1 MLTGK
6 IALQRLYSTSYI
18 NLPTFGEYKILF
30 LSWKEIFL
38 NFFCRWA
45 TEKWSVLKLQLQH
58 VTFEANFQVQQQN
71 FTKATCVNDASDL
84 NWPHRSSILWF
95 VKEVYTSQ
103 EQEFEASLLVR
114 TSISSYFSF
123 FCKYLWPLWDRGDR
137 KITAFKAGM
146 QRVGPLNKQR
156 EVCKNCFGNWTVLLC
171 WTDLE
176 LCIRDGWQIADL
188 SWSRFHT

>member
-1 MLTGK
+1 MMLTGK

-18 NLPTFGEYKILF
+18 NLPTFGEYKIHF

-84 NWPHRSSILWF
+84 NWPHRSSIVWF

-103 EQEFEASLLVR
+103 EQELEASLLVR

-123 FCKYLWPLWDRGDR
+123 FCKYLWPLWDGGDR

-146 QRVGPLNKQR
+146 QRVGPP
-156 EVCKNCFGNWTVLLC
+156 
-171 WTDLE
+171 
-176 LCIRDGWQIADL
+176 
-188 SWSRFHT
+188 